1 MYRARQGDNEVR
13 PFCFDRVLAQE
24 GEEEQRIRD
33 LDKLEEQAYT
43 AGYQDG
49 EKAGFDTGLEKAAKV
64 LSRLEGLISGLERT
78 RADLYNKLEQEML
91 DLIFRIAEK
100 VIHAEIQADPSAR
113 TSILAAG
120 LRRLKESEKVVVRVS
135 PSDLA
140 LIEEVLPVLKEQNGV
155 VGKVTLQEDP
165 EVSEGGCVLE
175 SDECEV
181 DGRIEVTLQAIE
193 EALRQGCHVDVV
205 EQEEARAEV
214 DGLAALLRFT
224 GA

>member
-1 MYRARQGDNEVR
+1 MFRTRQGDDEVR

-78 RADLYNKLEQEML
+78 RADLYEKLEQEML

-100 VIHAEIQADPSAR
+100 VIHAEIRSDDSTK
-113 TSILAAG
+113 TSILEAG
-120 LRRLKESEKVVVRVS
+120 LRRLKESDKVLVRVA
-135 PSDLA
+135 PTDLA
-140 LIEEVLPVLKEQNGV
+140 AIQEVLPVLKEQNGMA
-155 VGKVTLQEDP
+155 GKVTLQEDP

-175 SDECEV
+175 SDQCEV

-193 EALRQGCHVDVV
+193 EALR
-205 EQEEARAEV
+205 R
-214 DGLAALLRFT
+214 T
-224 GA
+224 